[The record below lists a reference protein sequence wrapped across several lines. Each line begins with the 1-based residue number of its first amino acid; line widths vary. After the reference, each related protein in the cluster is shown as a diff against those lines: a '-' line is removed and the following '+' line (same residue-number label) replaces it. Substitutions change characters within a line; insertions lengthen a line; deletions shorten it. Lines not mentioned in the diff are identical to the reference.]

1 MYEIKIFLLM
11 ICHRYPN
18 KIKICIKQIN
28 IFFNNEK
35 LKYRKLNTN
44 AILIKL
50 FHLHLKH
57 IKFLLFS
64 WHRKC

>member
-18 KIKICIKQIN
+18 IPIIKQIN

-35 LKYRKLNTN
+35 LNTN

-50 FHLHLKH
+50 FYLHLKH
-57 IKFLLFS
+57 LKFLLFS
-64 WHRKC
+64 WYRKC